1 MIRWLLLSSYI
12 SMIAIAVMV
21 NLPPTCLTSIK
32 GDFSLSDTQGG
43 MLLSALFWGFALT
56 IILTGPLAD
65 RFGVKPF
72 LISAALLQAFGLL
85 TSALSP
91 AFQVLVFGAFL
102 MGMGSGILEV
112 LVNPLICILAPENR
126 TKAINFCHAF
136 YSIGAVL
143 TVLLASLFLRMGLL
157 WRYVYL
163 LGIFPSLLFGIG
175 YLTSS
180 LPEFPPSDYK
190 RSFGIGLIIHPIF
203 ILLLLAMLLGGG
215 TELGAAQW
223 IPAYL
228 EEVFGFSRFGG
239 AFGLVLFSIAM
250 ALGRMTMSRI
260 SGRAHPMGILRF
272 ASLFCMLLLALSAL
286 LQSGVP
292 VMISFF
298 LLGFFVSIFWPTVLA
313 SSSEIFPGGGATM
326 FSLLSAAG
334 NAGGMIFPAMVGAMA
349 DRWNLRVGVGMLSL
363 LPLLLILIFTLLRH
377 RGNPVSRTTSCPSA

>member
-1 MIRWLLLSSYI
+1 MIRRLLISSYI

-43 MLLSALFWGFALT
+43 MLLSTLFWGFALT

-72 LISAALLQAFGLL
+72 LISASILQIFGLL
-85 TSALSP
+85 MSTLSSI
-91 AFQVLVFGAFL
+91 FQVLVFGAFL

-112 LVNPLICILAPENR
+112 LVNPLICILTPENR
-126 TKAINFCHAF
+126 TRAINFCHAF

-143 TVLLASLFLRMGLL
+143 TVLMASLFLRMGLL

-163 LGIFPSLLFGIG
+163 LGIFPSLLFGVG

-180 LPEFPPSDYK
+180 IPELPSSDYK
-190 RSFGIGLIIHPIF
+190 RFFGIGLMVHPIF

-228 EEVFGFSRFGG
+228 EEVLGLSRFGG
-239 AFGLVLFSIAM
+239 AFGLVLFSTAM
-250 ALGRMTMSRI
+250 ALGRMTMSKI
-260 SGRAHPMGILRF
+260 GGRAHPMGILRF
-272 ASLFCMLLLALSAL
+272 ASLSCVLLLALSAL
-286 LQSGVP
+286 FRSGTSV
-292 VMISFF
+292 VISFS

-313 SSSEIFPGGGATM
+313 CSSEIFLGGGATM

-334 NAGGMIFPAMVGAMA
+334 NAGGMIFPAMVGAIA
-349 DRWNLRVGVGMLSL
+349 DRWNLRVGIGTLSL
-363 LPLLLILIFTLLRH
+363 LPLLLTLIFTLLGH
-377 RGNPVSRTTSCPSA
+377 RRSMDEKL